1 MNTFKQSLIKKK
13 MYGIIL
19 QVTQSAATVV
29 DTAKHAATQ
38 VQTAVTAAAATQ
50 PVENISLWSMIQ
62 KGGIIMYPLGI
73 LLVLSLYIF
82 FERLIAIIRAS
93 KDDKNFINN
102 IRDVLYDMKID
113 SAKSLCKATNSPVAR
128 MVEKGIDRMGRPIA
142 EIERSI
148 ESVGRFEISKL
159 EKNLKI
165 LGIVAGI
172 APMIGFIGTIAGVIM
187 IFHDIS
193 LANNLEIKTIAD
205 GLYVKMITSA
215 SGLIIGVLAYS
226 GYHYLTLLL
235 DKVVFNIENNAIAFM
250 DILQKE
256 A

>member
-1 MNTFKQSLIKKK
+1 

-19 QVTQSAATVV
+19 QITQTTTAVHDTVNHAVTQAAAIAAT
-29 DTAKHAATQ
+29 K
-38 VQTAVTAAAATQ
+38 
-50 PVENISLWSMIQ
+50 PVENISLLSMIQ

-73 LLVLSLYIF
+73 LLVLALYIF
-82 FERLIAIIRAS
+82 FERLIAIIKAS
-93 KDDKNFINN
+93 KDDTNFINN
-102 IRDVLYDMKID
+102 IRDLLFDMKID

-128 MVEKGIDRMGRPIA
+128 VVAKGIDRIGRPIS
-142 EIERSI
+142 EIERTVESI
-148 ESVGRFEISKL
+148 GRFEISKL

-165 LGIVAGI
+165 LGIIAGI

-226 GYHYLTLLL
+226 GFHYLNILL
-235 DKVVFNIENNAIAFM
+235 DKVIFNMENNAIAFM